1 MAIASAVVLVGAGTG
16 ASLVLAGAGAG
27 GGASSP
33 AAAVQQMIDALNK
46 SDVIGVLD
54 NLAPGER
61 NALEP
66 GLEDIFGQLKRMGVL
81 SSAADIN
88 DITGLHISEQGLA
101 ASTDQLTP
109 DVAAVTV
116 SGGTNSDAVDP
127 GQLPLGSYFQGLV
140 DRTTNSRSVS
150 TTGPNSGKAT
160 LGTVKVDGGWY
171 VSLGYSIAINALR
184 SSGHNGAPPATG
196 QLQPVGAPSPQ
207 GAVQALFNSVSQLD
221 LTGLLAGLDPE
232 ELGAVDA
239 YPPYWLPSAQT
250 ALDKLQGQVG
260 IKFGN
265 LGFST
270 EAVDSGTLVKVDDGL
285 TLSVKAHGVNVKY
298 ANGCYTV
305 TGSGAPAHQCIS
317 GGDQDEAK
325 LLDALPPAVQP
336 IFKRLTTMRPDTG
349 FVTVEENGK
358 WFVSPTRTYLSAI
371 SAELSEFQPGDIQ
384 AIIQNASGIGN
395 ALVKYERKAMN
406 DQGFK
411 LPSGNVGSILHATDP
426 ASEEA
431 ASSALQAEAE
441 ADAINAF
448 VEEMSYY
455 AVNSAF
461 TSNAKALDPLVPWSR
476 VVSRGHVALLL
487 GCDTAVGRPATMKVD
502 ACHGRTPQVVAVRSL
517 AQDASACYT
526 IVADESGTPA
536 SRSSNTWY
544 NVGARCPTALPF
556 GPAKAG
562 SAASH
567 EGTGWYEAF

>member
-1 MAIASAVVLVGAGTG
+1 MPDGQNWGEPPAEQPAGQQAGQREGWGQSQQRPAAQGPGWGLLGESWQVPGQAVGGISGGPVSGPERVRDDLLPLSPAPAAAPPRRGPRAWAAMAVASAVVLVGAGTG
-16 ASLVLAGAGAG
+16 ASLVLAGAGAS

-140 DRTTNSRSVS
+140 DKATNSRSVS

-184 SSGHNGAPPATG
+184 SSGRNGAPPATG

-207 GAVQALFNSVSQLD
+207 GAVQALFNSASQLD
-221 LTGLLAGLDPE
+221 LTGLLADLDPE
-232 ELGAVDA
+232 ELAAVDA
-239 YPPYWLPSAQT
+239 YAPYWLPSAQA
-250 ALDKLQGQVG
+250 ALDKLQGQVS

-265 LGFST
+265 LSFST
-270 EAVDSGTLVKVDDGL
+270 EAADSGTLVKVDDGL
-285 TLSVKAHGVNVKY
+285 TLNVKAHGVNVEY

-305 TGSGAPAHQCIS
+305 TGSGAPH
-317 GGDQDEAK
+317 
-325 LLDALPPAVQP
+325 
-336 IFKRLTTMRPDTG
+336 T
-349 FVTVEENGK
+349 
-358 WFVSPTRTYLSAI
+358 SA
-371 SAELSEFQPGDIQ
+371 F
-384 AIIQNASGIGN
+384 
-395 ALVKYERKAMN
+395 
-406 DQGFK
+406 
-411 LPSGNVGSILHATDP
+411 
-426 ASEEA
+426 
-431 ASSALQAEAE
+431 QAEARTKPNCW
-441 ADAINAF
+441 A
-448 VEEMSYY
+448 YY
-455 AVNSAF
+455 LQPSSRY
-461 TSNAKALDPLVPWSR
+461 SN
-476 VVSRGHVALLL
+476 
-487 GCDTAVGRPATMKVD
+487 
-502 ACHGRTPQVVAVRSL
+502 
-517 AQDASACYT
+517 
-526 IVADESGTPA
+526 
-536 SRSSNTWY
+536 
-544 NVGARCPTALPF
+544 
-556 GPAKAG
+556 G
-562 SAASH
+562 SQR
-567 EGTGWYEAF
+567 